1 MASNRPSVLK
11 RQRERKRAER
21 AAEKREERA
30 QRGAVREHGG
40 GAPVATRD
48 ELEAYGLT
56 HDPTEP
62 EPAHPLRGA
71 LR

>member
-11 RQRERKRAER
+11 RQRERTRAER

-48 ELEAYGLT
+48 DLEGYGVT
-56 HDPTEP
+56 RDHAEPDP
-62 EPAHPLRGA
+62 AN
-71 LR
+71 

>member
-30 QRGAVREHGG
+30 QRGALRGQGG

-48 ELEAYGLT
+48 DLEGYGLT
-56 HDPTEP
+56 REQAEHDP
-62 EPAHPLRGA
+62 AS
-71 LR
+71 

>member
-30 QRGAVREHGG
+30 QRGALREHGA

-48 ELEAYGLT
+48 DLEGYGLT
-56 HDPTEP
+56 RDHAERDP
-62 EPAHPLRGA
+62 AS
-71 LR
+71 